1 MKDFLEKQGKC
12 ILAMLIFG
20 TIGIFVR
27 FLAMPS
33 SVIALVRGFVGV
45 LFLLVVLFLKGQKVD
60 FDAIRKNFVWIFVS
74 GACIGFNWIL
84 LFEAYRYTTVAVAT
98 LCYYMAPV
106 IVILLSPIVQGERLT
121 AKKMLCTLIAL
132 CGMICISGVAEGGS
146 NKAEGAWNLLGI
158 GLGLGA
164 ALLYAAVILINKK
177 IKGVSGYDRTLSQI
191 GIAALVLLPYTLLT
205 CDFRTI
211 VWNPESILG
220 LVIVGVVHTGIAYAL
235 YFDAVEKLPVQ
246 TTAIYSYIDPVT
258 AVFLSVVLLNEKLGI
273 LGMVGMIFILGAAF
287 LNDR

>member
-33 SVIALVRGFVGV
+33 SLVALVRGFVGV
-45 LFLLVVLFLKGQKVD
+45 LFLFLILLLKGQKVD

-164 ALLYAAVILINKK
+164 ALLYATVILINKK

>member
-45 LFLLVVLFLKGQKVD
+45 LFLFVVLLLKGQKVD

-74 GACIGFNWIL
+74 GAFIGFNWIL

-121 AKKMLCTLIAL
+121 AKKMLCTLVAL

-146 NKAEGAWNLLGI
+146 DKAEGAWNLPGI

-191 GIAALVLLPYTLLT
+191 GIAAVVLLPYTLLA

-211 VWNPESILG
+211 VWNPESIFLLG
-220 LVIVGVVHTGIAYAL
+220 VVGVVHTGIAYAL

-273 LGMVGMIFILGAAF
+273 LGMVGMIFILGATF

>member
-27 FLAMPS
+27 ILAMPS

-45 LFLLVVLFLKGQKVD
+45 LFLFLVLLLKGQKVD
-60 FDAIRKNFVWIFVS
+60 FDAIRKNFLWIFVS
-74 GACIGFNWIL
+74 GAFIGFNWIL

-121 AKKMLCTLIAL
+121 AKKMFCTLVAL

-146 NKAEGAWNLLGI
+146 DKAEGAWNLIGI

-177 IKGVSGYDRTLSQI
+177 IEGVSGYDRTLSQI
-191 GIAALVLLPYTLLT
+191 GIAALVLLPYTLFT

-211 VWNPESILG
+211 VWKPESVFLLG
-220 LVIVGVVHTGIAYAL
+220 VVGVVHTGIAYAL
-235 YFDAVEKLPVQ
+235 YFEAVEKLPVQ

-258 AVFLSVVLLNEKLGI
+258 AVFLSVVLLNENLGI